1 MSRQKISKVEKLD
14 ALAAA
19 KLGRLKNKPAAAP
32 LVLWGKLADQPPLA
46 ALSAAVGLYGL
57 ARGDERALR
66 AGLRMGLSL
75 AVATALKTAI
85 KHAVDRTR
93 PRVLVESGRYE
104 SGRGAHN
111 ESDYNSFP
119 SGHSAG
125 AIAVAR
131 SIVREYPDSEG
142 LAYGGAAAAGV
153 AQLVSRQHYS
163 TDVAVGFLVG
173 LVGEAVID
181 HAFAAARR
189 TAESDES
196 A

>member
-1 MSRQKISKVEKLD
+1 MSRQKISKVEHLD

-19 KLGRLKNKPAAAP
+19 KLGRLKHKPAAAP
-32 LVLWGKLADQPPLA
+32 LVLWGELADQPPLA
-46 ALSAAVGLYGL
+46 ALSVAVGLYGL

-66 AGLRMGLSL
+66 TGLRMGLSL
-75 AVATALKTAI
+75 AVATAFKTAI

-104 SGRGAHN
+104 SGRGDHN

-119 SGHSAG
+119 SGHTAG
-125 AIAVAR
+125 AVAVAR
-131 SIVREYPDSEG
+131 AITREYPDSTA
-142 LAYGGAAAAGV
+142 LAYTGATAAGV
-153 AQLVSRQHYS
+153 AQLVMRQHYP

-181 HAFAAARR
+181 HAFDAARR
-189 TAESDES
+189 TVASDES